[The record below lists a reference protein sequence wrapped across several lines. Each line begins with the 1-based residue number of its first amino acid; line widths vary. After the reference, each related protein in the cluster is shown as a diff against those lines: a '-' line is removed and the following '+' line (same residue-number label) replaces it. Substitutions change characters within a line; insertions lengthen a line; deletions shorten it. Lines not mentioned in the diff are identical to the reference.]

1 MTSGGAAGRVDRIR
15 AQLDHPVIDSDGHYI
30 EFLPEV
36 KEKLVSIAGPSAA
49 DGLDQIIYG
58 ARLAQGLDAAQRR
71 QLNLTRIPFWALPAR
86 QTLDRATA
94 MMPKLLHERLD
105 ALGLDFAV
113 LYPTYGLVGVHL
125 QVEEQRRSLCR
136 AFNEWAA
143 ESFASFGDRLAS
155 VATIPMH
162 TPEEA
167 LAELDH
173 AVGTLG
179 LRAVMMA
186 GFAMR
191 PYEGE
196 NLPRGAVW
204 LDTFGLDS
212 PHDYDPVWK
221 RCSELGVSPTFHST
235 GMGWGTRSSTSNYVA
250 NHVGSFAAAQEGICR
265 ALFMGGVPW
274 RFPKLRF
281 AFLEGGVNWARGL
294 YSDLIGHWSKRNR
307 HAIGAYDPAS
317 LDRSA
322 FETLLET
329 YGSEGMKR
337 GADHLDEAL
346 LFLSDPATNP
356 STIDDFAQCP
366 VESPDDIREIFMERF
381 HFGCE
386 ADDPMNAGAFDTRL
400 NPLGARLRAFFSS
413 DIGHWDVPD
422 MSKVLAEAYEMV
434 EEGYFDAEDFRD
446 FVFANPVSLWC
457 GTNPGFFRGTRVEQA
472 VEGQMA
478 RSGRD

>member
-1 MTSGGAAGRVDRIR
+1 MSGVGATSRIR
-15 AQLDHPVIDSDGHYI
+15 SHLDHPVIDSDGHYI

-36 KEKLVSIAGPSAA
+36 KERLEAIAGKSAV
-49 DGLDQIIYG
+49 DGFDQIIY
-58 ARLAQGLDAAQRR
+58 ASRLSRILDQDQRR
-71 QLNLTRIPFWALPAR
+71 QLSLTRIPFWALPAR

-94 MMPKLLHERLD
+94 MMPRLLHERLD
-105 ALGLDFAV
+105 DLGLDFAV

-125 QVEEQRRSLCR
+125 LVDEQRQALCR

-143 ESFASFGDRLAS
+143 DAFAPYGDRLAP
-155 VATIPMH
+155 VASIPMH

-167 LAELDH
+167 VAELDH

-179 LRAVMMA
+179 MRAVMMA

-191 PYEGE
+191 PFQGE
-196 NLPRGAVW
+196 NLPRGATW

-221 RCSELGVSPTFHST
+221 RCEELGVSPTFHST
-235 GMGWGTRSSTSNYVA
+235 GMGWGTRASTSNYVA

-274 RFPKLRF
+274 RFPELRF

-294 YSDLIGHWSKRNR
+294 YSDLLGHWSKRNKNFMP
-307 HAIGAYDPAS
+307 HYDPAN
-317 LDRSA
+317 LDRKEFA
-322 FETLLET
+322 KLLDR
-329 YGSEGMKR
+329 YGSESMR
-337 GADHLDEAL
+337 GHKERLDEAL
-346 LFLSDPATNP
+346 CFLSDPETDPALL
-356 STIDDFAQCP
+356 DDFARCP
-366 VESPDDIREIFMERF
+366 VESVDDIRDVFVHKF

-422 MSKVLAEAYEMV
+422 MSSVLGEAYEMV
-434 EEGYFDAEDFRD
+434 EKGFFDTEDFRD
-446 FVFANPVSLWC
+446 FVFSNPLSLWC
-457 GTNPGFFRGTRVEQA
+457 GTNPDFFRGTRVEEA
-472 VEGQMA
+472 VAHELA
-478 RSGRD
+478 LSGAD

>member
-1 MTSGGAAGRVDRIR
+1 MATTASARAERIR

-36 KEKLVSIAGPSAA
+36 KAKLVSIAGNAVAESF
-49 DGLDQIIYG
+49 DQVVYG
-58 ARLAQGLDAAQRR
+58 ARLAQTLDASQRR

-86 QTLDRATA
+86 QTIDRATA
-94 MMPKLLHERLD
+94 MLPKLLYERLD

-125 QVEEQRRSLCR
+125 LVDEQRRALCR

-143 ESFASFGDRLAS
+143 ESFSAYSDRLAP

-162 TPEEA
+162 SPAEA
-167 LAELDH
+167 LEELDH

-179 LRAVMMA
+179 MRAVMMA

-212 PHDYDPVWK
+212 PHDYDPVWR
-221 RCSELGVSPTFHST
+221 RCEELGVSPTFHST
-235 GMGWGTRSSTSNYVA
+235 GMGWGTRCSTSNYVA

-294 YSDLIGHWSKRNR
+294 YSDLIGHWSKRNKD
-307 HAIGAYDPAS
+307 AISAYDPAS
-317 LDRSA
+317 LDRSE
-322 FETLLET
+322 FEKLMRT
-329 YGSEGMKR
+329 YGTSSMKAHHAR
-337 GADHLDEAL
+337 LDEAL
-346 LFLSDPATNP
+346 CFLSDPETDP
-356 STIDDFAQCP
+356 TTLDDFAHCP
-366 VESPDDIREIFMERF
+366 VTDAKDIREVFTNRF

-422 MSKVLAEAYEMV
+422 MSEVLAEAYEMV
-434 EEGYFDAEDFRD
+434 EDGYFDVEDFRD

-457 GTNPGFFRGTRVEQA
+457 GTNRDFFRGTRVEEAVQA
-472 VEGQMA
+472 QLGQ
-478 RSGRD
+478 SGLD